1 MPPADL
7 RLLYRRWM
15 LELWNGD
22 LAVAGELVTDDFVV
36 HQARV
41 DGAGSEEARGP
52 EAVLRMV
59 REGHAPFDGLAFE
72 FEVGPVVE
80 GDMVAARWLGRGRYR
95 GGMPGATA
103 PAGTPVAFGGIDLL
117 RARDAGSPSTGS
129 APTASSSW
137 PSSAPSGRGRDRRT
151 AAVDSR

>member
-1 MPPADL
+1 MSPADL
-7 RLLYRRWM
+7 RQLYRRWM

-22 LAVAGELVTDDFVV
+22 LAVAEELVTDDFVV

-41 DGAGSEEARGP
+41 DGASSEEVRGP

-72 FEVGPVVE
+72 IEVGPVVE
-80 GDMVAARWLGRGRYR
+80 GDMMAARWVGRGRYR

-117 RARDAGSPSTGS
+117 RARDGQFAEYWV
-129 APTASSSW
+129 SSDGLQLMVQLGALG
-137 PSSAPSGRGRDRRT
+137 PGA
-151 AAVDSR
+151 